1 MKKLA
6 IIQSN
11 YIPWKG
17 YFDIIHDV
25 DVFVFL
31 EDVQMTKRNWRSR
44 NKIKTPKGT
53 EWLTVPIK
61 GGRDQ
66 LIAESEIAEGNW
78 QKNHLKSLQFNYG
91 RAPFLKKYKFLLDW
105 LYREPHKNL
114 SEFNMHTTNMICG
127 ILGIKTPSLNS
138 IELSVDGT
146 KDDRII
152 HICQKLGAT
161 VYLSGPAA
169 KDYIVDEK
177 FEKAGIELVYKDYSG
192 YPEYPQLFPPFE
204 HGVSILDLL
213 FNCGPEAPYYIWGWH
228 ELIRVPPPNQLIE
241 ISKTPAY
248 EAGRP

>member
-78 QKNHLKSLQFNYG
+78 QKN
-91 RAPFLKKYKFLLDW
+91 A
-105 LYREPHKNL
+105 
-114 SEFNMHTTNMICG
+114 
-127 ILGIKTPSLNS
+127 
-138 IELSVDGT
+138 
-146 KDDRII
+146 
-152 HICQKLGAT
+152 
-161 VYLSGPAA
+161 
-169 KDYIVDEK
+169 
-177 FEKAGIELVYKDYSG
+177 
-192 YPEYPQLFPPFE
+192 
-204 HGVSILDLL
+204 
-213 FNCGPEAPYYIWGWH
+213 
-228 ELIRVPPPNQLIE
+228 
-241 ISKTPAY
+241 
-248 EAGRP
+248 